1 MNTARSSIAPVE
13 SRVATSEHPSIP
25 ALLRERPANDT
36 SPEVSARPS
45 RPATHAPPTSA
56 PPRSVFR
63 PPPTS
68 DSPSGV
74 YAVVSVKPLRPP
86 PRDLVNAVRRW
97 SQRERV
103 TEVPVPI
110 ERATLTH
117 APSTPAVA
125 SAAVSAPAPAVAPAA
140 ARVSVR
146 AADPEDAADARL
158 LWSLLVAALAGV
170 IFAVF
175 AHLNVHPH

>member
-1 MNTARSSIAPVE
+1 MNTARSSIAPAE
-13 SRVATSEHPSIP
+13 SRAATSEHPSIP

-36 SPEVSARPS
+36 APEVSARPS
-45 RPATHAPPTSA
+45 RPVTQAPPSNA

-103 TEVPVPI
+103 TEVPIPI
-110 ERATLTH
+110 ERATLTQ
-117 APSTPAVA
+117 APAAPVLA
-125 SAAVSAPAPAVAPAA
+125 SAPVSAPAPARA
-140 ARVSVR
+140 SVR
-146 AADPEDAADARL
+146 ASDPEDRADARL

-170 IFAVF
+170 LFAVF
-175 AHLNVHPH
+175 AHLSVHRH

>member
-13 SRVATSEHPSIP
+13 SRAATSEHPSIP

-36 SPEVSARPS
+36 APEVSARPS
-45 RPATHAPPTSA
+45 RPVTQAPPLSA

-63 PPPTS
+63 PPPTY

-103 TEVPVPI
+103 TEVPTPI
-110 ERATLTH
+110 ERAPLTH

-125 SAAVSAPAPAVAPAA
+125 SAPLSPPAPAPAPA
-140 ARVSVR
+140 R
-146 AADPEDAADARL
+146 AADPEDSADARL

-170 IFAVF
+170 LFAVF
-175 AHLNVHPH
+175 AHLNVHRH